1 MFLIAVGISPQLLYL
16 LNLHINF
23 LTVAPGGEDSQM
35 SVKIWGYV
43 QGSKSQSCKSRY
55 IVTLKGNKVLK
66 NFRECF
72 LKTMKLRSQLKTR
85 TLWVSRSA
93 IDFWGSFGSLAMHR
107 SHLCGC
113 KGDSVPAAVH
123 EHLMSKQSIIQQV
136 WATAERSHLAQML
149 DNM

>member
-107 SHLCGC
+107 SHLWLQRWFGACC
-113 KGDSVPAAVH
+113 CPWTFNVKAINYSASVGYSRMISFSTDVG
-123 EHLMSKQSIIQQV
+123 
-136 WATAERSHLAQML
+136 
-149 DNM
+149 